1 MFLGEVT
8 LPLDKIDLSN
18 LSNKWYTL
26 GESVS
31 DYVIIITKAMA

>member
-18 LSNKWYTL
+18 PSDKWYTL

-31 DYVIIITKAMA
+31 GCVIL